1 MVWSVNTYPLNC
13 GLSSGQC
20 YVTFEQP
27 GAKAYNW
34 ELANLMLNGGGGG
47 G

>member
-27 GAKAYNW
+27 GAQAYNW